1 MATPPF
7 DPGRQRERTL
17 ALALLLSL
25 AGPFAT
31 GYAALISRSATQLAD
46 FVRRSVE
53 LVALATSW
61 AVVRQRRRRPDLG
74 AAHVRRLE
82 RRAAV
87 AVAVALSVSG
97 VATLVVAAQHLRAFA
112 PGGDVRL
119 GLAIAGLGLITNAA
133 FWRRYARL
141 QREGPNAVIDAQRR
155 LYGAKVVADAFV
167 VVALAT
173 IWLAPEHPAARPV
186 DLVGSL
192 AVALYL
198 LATAVRVGR
207 TAGRP
212 ARSRTPAGSGTFG
225 TCDDPDGGA

>member
-1 MATPPF
+1 VDGAPF

-17 ALALLLSL
+17 AIALLLSL
-25 AGPFAT
+25 AAPFAT
-31 GYAALISRSATQLAD
+31 GYAALISRSATQVAD

-61 AVVRQRRRRPDLG
+61 AVVRQRRRRPGL
-74 AAHVRRLE
+74 AAVQVRRLE
-82 RRAAV
+82 RRAAL
-87 AVAVALSVSG
+87 AVAAALAVSG
-97 VATLVVAAQHLRAFA
+97 LVTLMVAGARARTLA

-119 GLAIAGLGLITNAA
+119 GLLIAGLGLVTNAA

-141 QREGPNAVIDAQRR
+141 QRDRPNAVIEAQRR
-155 LYGAKVVADAFV
+155 LYAAKVAADAVV

-173 IWLAPEHPAARPV
+173 VWLAPEHPLAGPV

-198 LATAVRVGR
+198 LATAVQVGWR
-207 TAGRP
+207 DRRA
-212 ARSRTPAGSGTFG
+212 AA
-225 TCDDPDGGA
+225 

>member
-1 MATPPF
+1 VDGAPF

-17 ALALLLSL
+17 AIALLLSL
-25 AGPFAT
+25 AAPFAT
-31 GYAALISRSATQLAD
+31 GYAALISRSATQVAD

-61 AVVRQRRRRPDLG
+61 AVVRQRRRRPGL
-74 AAHVRRLE
+74 AAVQVRRLE
-82 RRAAV
+82 RRAAL
-87 AVAVALSVSG
+87 A
-97 VATLVVAAQHLRAFA
+97 VVAALAVSGLVTLMVAGARARTLA

-119 GLAIAGLGLITNAA
+119 GLLIAGLGLVTNAA

-141 QREGPNAVIDAQRR
+141 QRDMPNAVIEAQRR
-155 LYGAKVVADAFV
+155 LYAAKVAADAVV

-173 IWLAPEHPAARPV
+173 VWLAPEHPLAGPV

-198 LATAVRVGR
+198 LATALQVGWRDRR
-207 TAGRP
+207 TVA
-212 ARSRTPAGSGTFG
+212 
-225 TCDDPDGGA
+225 

>member
-1 MATPPF
+1 MDVPPF

-17 ALALLLSL
+17 AIALLLSL
-25 AGPFAT
+25 AAPFAT

-53 LVALATSW
+53 FVALTTSW
-61 AVVRQRRRRPDLG
+61 AVVRQRRRRPDLSAG
-74 AAHVRRLE
+74 QVRRLE
-82 RRAAV
+82 RRAAQ
-87 AVAVALSVSG
+87 AVAAALAVSG
-97 VATLVVAAQHLRAFA
+97 LVTLVVAGGRARTFA

-119 GLAIAGLGLITNAA
+119 GLLIAGLGLVTNAA

-141 QREGPNAVIDAQRR
+141 QRLGPNAVIEAQRR
-155 LYGAKVVADAFV
+155 LYAAKVAADGVV

-173 IWLAPEHPAARPV
+173 VWLAPDHPAARPV

-198 LATAVRVGR
+198 LVTAVQVGR
-207 TAGRP
+207 SVRRSVGRP
-212 ARSRTPAGSGTFG
+212 TA
-225 TCDDPDGGA
+225 